1 MSRPHFLA
9 PYDLPP
15 VDHPIPQGISLAALP
30 IQQVPL
36 EVATVEERVA
46 CFFSSLEEEID
57 KFQFEEEET

>member
-15 VDHPIPQGISLAALP
+15 VDHPIPQGISLAAPP

-46 CFFSSLEEEID
+46 SSSLLEEEID
-57 KFQFEEEET
+57 KF